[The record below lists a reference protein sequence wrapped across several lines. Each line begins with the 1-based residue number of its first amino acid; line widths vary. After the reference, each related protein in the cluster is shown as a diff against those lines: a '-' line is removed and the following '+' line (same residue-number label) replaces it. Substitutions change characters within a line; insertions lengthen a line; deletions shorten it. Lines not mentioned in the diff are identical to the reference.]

1 MQRYI
6 FFFVLQNKL
15 LFFLCIP
22 FFFSYFVENC
32 IVMLMNLIADSGST
46 KTAWCLSRGNQ
57 IVKEFETMGINPF
70 FQTDEDIEAQL
81 KEILLPQ
88 IGSNKVDNIY
98 FYGAGCADPKKN
110 KALEELLKKFVG
122 VKMAFVA
129 SDMLGAARGLLGKD
143 KGIACILGT
152 GANSGVYD
160 GDNLVKGVYAGGY
173 ILGDEGSGGV
183 LGKLLISDWVKK
195 QMPQDVYDALTEEY
209 GLTYLGIVDRV
220 YKQPFPNRWLAQF
233 TKFMSA
239 HREHPYIHNLLV
251 GAFKGFFNRN
261 IKQYDEWKELE
272 VGFVGSIAYYFN
284 AELTE
289 AAAECG
295 IKLGKIMQNPI
306 EGLVEYHK

>member
-1 MQRYI
+1 M
-6 FFFVLQNKL
+6 
-15 LFFLCIP
+15 
-22 FFFSYFVENC
+22 S
-32 IVMLMNLIADSGST
+32 MNLIADSGST
-46 KTAWCLSRGNQ
+46 KTAWCLLCNNQ
-57 IVKEFETMGINPF
+57 IIRCFDTAGINPF
-70 FQTDEDIEAQL
+70 FQSEEDIVSQL
-81 KEILLPQ
+81 EESLLPK
-88 IGSNKVDNIY
+88 ISGYVVENIY
-98 FYGAGCADPKKN
+98 FYGAGCADPIKN
-110 KALEELLKKFVG
+110 KALEEVLKVVVG
-122 VKMAFVA
+122 ALRAVVA
-129 SDMLGAARGLLGKD
+129 SDMLGAARGLLGRE

-160 GDNLVKGVYAGGY
+160 GENLIKGVYAGGY

-239 HREHPYIHNLLV
+239 HREHPYIHNLLLE
-251 GAFKGFFNRN
+251 AFKGFFNRN

-306 EGLVEYHK
+306 EGLVCYHKE